1 MIIEAD
7 NIKGTGFY
15 QSIKKTRKEKEASG
29 METDEAELAAWRDR
43 HDLLR
48 CHLDK
53 NEDEINQ
60 LLSMN
65 ADQNV

>member
-1 MIIEAD
+1 
-7 NIKGTGFY
+7 
-15 QSIKKTRKEKEASG
+15 
-29 METDEAELAAWRDR
+29 MEPDEAELATWRDR
-43 HDLLR
+43 YDLLG

>member
-15 QSIKKTRKEKEASG
+15 QSIKKTMKEKEASG
-29 METDEAELAAWRDR
+29 MEPDEAERATWRDR
-43 HDLLR
+43 YDLLG